1 MKKLG
6 NKKKLN
12 QNRIIWFKGELIR
25 AEYAKVQILSPTA
38 QFGLNVFEG
47 IRGYWSERHQ
57 DLFLF
62 RLNEHLKRLYES
74 CKILGIKS
82 PYDFNYITKA
92 IIETL
97 HANEYRCDISIRV
110 TLFVDQEG
118 GWSSCDPVEMFVAAI
133 DKPRSDL
140 DFLNGKS
147 GMISSYERI
156 NDRSMPPR
164 AKAGANY
171 INSRYA
177 YLESQSLNYDYPI
190 LLDRVGNISESSG
203 ACLMMLKDNILIT
216 PPITASIVESIT
228 GDTLL
233 KLSEEINQKTD
244 IRNIDKDE
252 LYLADEIFLCGSSA
266 EIIPLISID
275 NKLIGNGTVGIFTK
289 KIYKEYLNAVTGSHP
304 NWLTSV
310 FNNLKS

>member
-1 MKKLG
+1 MNTYKDYM
-6 NKKKLN
+6 N
-12 QNRIIWFKGELIR
+12 
-25 AEYAKVQILSPTA
+25 
-38 QFGLNVFEG
+38 
-47 IRGYWSERHQ
+47 
-57 DLFLF
+57 
-62 RLNEHLKRLYES
+62 

-82 PYDFNYITKA
+82 PYNYNYITKA

-97 HANEYRCDISIRV
+97 HANEYRCDVSIRV

-133 DKPRSDL
+133 DKPRCNL
-140 DFLNGKS
+140 DGKR

-164 AKAGANY
+164 AKVGANY

-190 LLDRVGNISESSG
+190 LLDRIGKISESSG
-203 ACLMMLKDNILIT
+203 ACLMMLKDNILTT

-228 GDTLL
+228 GDTLF
-233 KLSEEINQKTD
+233 KLSEKINQKTET
-244 IRNIDKDE
+244 RNIDKDE
-252 LYLADEIFLCGSSA
+252 LYLADEIFLCGSTA

-289 KIYKEYLNAVTGSHP
+289 KIYKEYLDAATSSHP

-310 FNNLKS
+310 FGNLKS